1 MYSLEQT
8 QVSLR
13 FPGGVLSGSEYQ
25 TASLVKSY
33 ARKAQF
39 GQMLAFDRKTS
50 AADGVF
56 RTSLRGWFTFGHM
69 CLAFLFWFGHL
80 WHGSRS
86 LFKAIWTG
94 VTTSSELLARVE
106 YGRNEKLGE
115 RTTKSSAFI

>member
-1 MYSLEQT
+1 
-8 QVSLR
+8 
-13 FPGGVLSGSEYQ
+13 
-25 TASLVKSY
+25 
-33 ARKAQF
+33 
-39 GQMLAFDRKTS
+39 MLAVDRKST

-56 RTSLRGWFTFGHM
+56 RTSLRGWFTIGHM